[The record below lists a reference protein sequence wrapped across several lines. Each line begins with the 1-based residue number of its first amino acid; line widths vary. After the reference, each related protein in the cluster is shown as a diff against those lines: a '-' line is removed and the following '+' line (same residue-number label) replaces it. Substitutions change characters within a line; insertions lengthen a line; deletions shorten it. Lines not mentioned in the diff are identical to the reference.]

1 MDIPVNCDGQLD
13 AIVTWFE
20 LQLDD
25 DILLSSSPHSNSC
38 WEQAVY
44 HIQQDGCESDLLSNH
59 ILKGIV
65 SSNLSGYFCAFFGQ
79 LLILSFFIFLCFSF
93 RNLCLLCRRQ
103 VLISCLRFEE
113 DCIISALIFKVF
125 VKPDFP

>member
-25 DILLSSSPHSNSC
+25 DITLSSSPHANSC

-44 HIQQDGCESDLLSNH
+44 HIQQDDCEFDLLNNH
-59 ILKGIV
+59 IVKGIFN
-65 SSNLSGYFCAFFGQ
+65 SALFGFFF
-79 LLILSFFIFLCFSF
+79 LLCFGT
-93 RNLCLLCRRQ
+93 
-103 VLISCLRFEE
+103 
-113 DCIISALIFKVF
+113 IIS
-125 VKPDFP
+125 